1 MKVVGHIYVKAI
13 LSIQDINVRWPTDA
27 LSGCW
32 RFDIDHVLWYL
43 SYAYFLHCVFHL
55 VVMLVDINRNYHVD
69 LKNPVSKFYNH
80 AWMVPLIK
88 NVYITLSILY
98 DSMGGGASLFADS
111 LSYLKKVRGVGRYA
125 GGEDRK
131 TLTQRRLGGGGSI
144 SLSRSFT
151 KVYAPSC
158 VLGYNSC
165 INRKILSTLQIG
177 NWLVWF
183 KDVTHMSINTHFW
196 IHTCTEYLM
205 KEGTCIHVTII
216 NGATSSTISK

>member
-1 MKVVGHIYVKAI
+1 MNGA
-13 LSIQDINVRWPTDA
+13 
-27 LSGCW
+27 
-32 RFDIDHVLWYL
+32 
-43 SYAYFLHCVFHL
+43 SYFSCQ
-55 VVMLVDINRNYHVD
+55 
-69 LKNPVSKFYNH
+69 
-80 AWMVPLIK
+80 IK

-98 DSMGGGASLFADS
+98 DSMGGGHHCSLIVIDLL
-111 LSYLKKVRGVGRYA
+111 LSYLKKVRGVGRNA

-177 NWLVWF
+177 NWLEWF
-183 KDVTHMSINTHFW
+183 KDITHMSINTHFW

-205 KEGTCIHVTII
+205 KEGTCIHVIII

>member
-13 LSIQDINVRWPTDA
+13 LSIQDINVRWPTDT

-43 SYAYFLHCVFHL
+43 SYAHFLHCVFHL

-80 AWMVPLIK
+80 AWMHGASYFSCQIK

-98 DSMGGGASLFADS
+98 DSMGGGGHHCSLIVIDLL
-111 LSYLKKVRGVGRYA
+111 LSYLKKVRGVGRNA

-131 TLTQRRLGGGGSI
+131 TLTQRRLGGGGFN
-144 SLSRSFT
+144 FT
-151 KVYAPSC
+151 V
-158 VLGYNSC
+158 
-165 INRKILSTLQIG
+165 
-177 NWLVWF
+177 
-183 KDVTHMSINTHFW
+183 
-196 IHTCTEYLM
+196 
-205 KEGTCIHVTII
+205 KELH
-216 NGATSSTISK
+216 

>member
-80 AWMVPLIK
+80 AWMVPLISLARLRMFMLP
-88 NVYITLSILY
+88 YQYYMIQW
-98 DSMGGGASLFADS
+98 GGGGHHCSLIVIDLL
-111 LSYLKKVRGVGRYA
+111 LSYLKKVRGVGRNA

-131 TLTQRRLGGGGSI
+131 TLTQRRLGGGGFN
-144 SLSRSFT
+144 FT
-151 KVYAPSC
+151 V
-158 VLGYNSC
+158 
-165 INRKILSTLQIG
+165 
-177 NWLVWF
+177 
-183 KDVTHMSINTHFW
+183 
-196 IHTCTEYLM
+196 
-205 KEGTCIHVTII
+205 KELH
-216 NGATSSTISK
+216 